1 MYHVSDLLSNAT
13 LRSLG
18 DKSYDRRKVAAL
30 DIERVV
36 KQQVA
41 SQSST
46 WEERVFN
53 IMNLL
58 TAEYVCSANPNM
70 RKGGVFGLAA
80 VGLGL
85 GTQKIETYLP
95 QLIQPVLK
103 CFDDP
108 DSRVR
113 YYSCEAQ
120 YNIAKTA
127 GSALLHHFVLVFSGL
142 CKLCADA
149 DTDVK
154 NGAQLLNSTFQRLV
168 ARLLLFWL
176 FWQVSVHANEP
187 TGLLRNSIQNAFT
200 AQIAATF
207 AGRKSF

>member
-1 MYHVSDLLSNAT
+1 MLSRGSSSRKEASYGVADLISNAT

-18 DKSYDRRKVAAL
+18 DKSYDRRKVSAL
-30 DIERVV
+30 EIERVV

-41 SQSST
+41 SLSPS
-46 WEERVFN
+46 WPERVLHIIN
-53 IMNLL
+53 ML
-58 TAEYVCSANPNM
+58 TTEYVCSPNPNF

-85 GTQKIETYLP
+85 GAHKIESYLP

-127 GSALLHHFVLVFSGL
+127 GSALLQHFVLVFGGL

-154 NGAQLLNSTFQRLV
+154 NGAQLLNSKYGCRDCLMYLIYLSQ
-168 ARLLLFWL
+168 
-176 FWQVSVHANEP
+176 S
-187 TGLLRNSIQNAFT
+187 T
-200 AQIAATF
+200 ACHGPVKHQQTC
-207 AGRKSF
+207 RCNV